1 MVWRTCET
9 TFGHAKNLPIV
20 FPARKA
26 SDSKQSMTID
36 RTHKTG
42 FRCTLAVNRKSDSH
56 TIRFVLLPGSAWHG
70 NRFMPVM
77 TPEGYSFGL
86 ATPTS
91 SKRASYL
98 LISGGNVMLAD
109 QFPI

>member
-20 FPARKA
+20 FPARGA

-70 NRFMPVM
+70 QPFHAGHDTRRLQLWL
-77 TPEGYSFGL
+77 GH
-86 ATPTS
+86 
-91 SKRASYL
+91 
-98 LISGGNVMLAD
+98 AD
-109 QFPI
+109 IKQVRKLFADFWR